1 MPLHPHRSTGLSSST
16 PIPGKSSH
24 TFENPV
30 SDSTPSENKR
40 PIRSYVIRSGR
51 LTDAQRNAIE
61 SYWDKY
67 VVEFT
72 GETLDLDALFE
83 KPQKLT
89 VEIGFGMGDSLLEM
103 AMHSPDQNF
112 IGIEVHQPG
121 VGKLLKGIAD
131 NEVTNLKLIC
141 HDAREI
147 LESGLPH
154 HCIDRLL
161 LFFPD
166 PWHKKRHNK
175 RRLVQ
180 PQFIDLLLE
189 KLKANAELHFATDWE
204 AYAEHM
210 MEVLEANPRIENV
223 LGRQNYWQEP
233 DRPVTKF
240 EKRGQRLG
248 HGVWDLRFR
257 VRKEGPV

>member
-1 MPLHPHRSTGLSSST
+1 MS
-16 PIPGKSSH
+16 KSI
-24 TFENPV
+24 
-30 SDSTPSENKR
+30 SDENKR

-51 LTDAQRNAIE
+51 LTDAQRKAIK
-61 SYWDKY
+61 SYWDSY
-67 VVEFT
+67 VVEFNNEPIDPVT
-72 GETLDLDALFE
+72 LFE
-83 KPQKLT
+83 KPQRLT

-103 AMHSPDQNF
+103 AKQSPDQNF
-112 IGIEVHQPG
+112 LGIEVHQPG
-121 VGKLLKGIAD
+121 VGKLLNGIAE
-131 NEVTNLKLIC
+131 NKLINIKLVC

-147 LESGLPH
+147 LDIGLPDN
-154 HCIDRLL
+154 CIDRLL

-180 PQFIDLLLE
+180 PEFIELLLN
-189 KLKANAELHFATDWE
+189 KLNTSAELHFATDWQ

-210 MEVLEANPRIENV
+210 MEVLEANPYLENI
-223 LGRQNYWQEP
+223 LGAKNYWPEP

-257 VRKEGPV
+257 ASVST

>member
-1 MPLHPHRSTGLSSST
+1 M
-16 PIPGKSSH
+16 
-24 TFENPV
+24 
-30 SDSTPSENKR
+30 
-40 PIRSYVIRSGR
+40 
-51 LTDAQRNAIE
+51 
-61 SYWDKY
+61 
-67 VVEFT
+67 
-72 GETLDLDALFE
+72 
-83 KPQKLT
+83 
-89 VEIGFGMGDSLLEM
+89 
-103 AMHSPDQNF
+103 
-112 IGIEVHQPG
+112 HQPG
-121 VGKLLKGIAD
+121 VGKLLNGIAE
-131 NEVTNLKLIC
+131 NQLTNIRLIC

-147 LESGLPH
+147 LETGLPN

-180 PQFIDLLLE
+180 PEFIELLLK
-189 KLKANAELHFATDWE
+189 KLNTSAELHFATDWQ

-210 MEVLEANPRIENV
+210 MEVLEANPCLENM
-223 LGRQNYWQEP
+223 LGAQNYWPEP

-257 VRKEGPV
+257 AKR

>member
-1 MPLHPHRSTGLSSST
+1 MPNSIPHES
-16 PIPGKSSH
+16 
-24 TFENPV
+24 
-30 SDSTPSENKR
+30 KR

-51 LTDAQRNAIE
+51 LTDSQRKAIE
-61 SYWDKY
+61 SYWESY
-67 VVEFT
+67 VIEFNN
-72 GETLDLDALFE
+72 EPLDPNKLF
-83 KPQKLT
+83 KNPQKLT

-103 AMHSPDQNF
+103 AKQSPDQNF
-112 IGIEVHQPG
+112 LGIEVHQPG
-121 VGKLLKGIAD
+121 VGKLLNGIVE
-131 NEVTNLKLIC
+131 NKLTNIKLIC

-147 LESGLPH
+147 LEIGLPDN
-154 HCIDRLL
+154 CIDRLL

-180 PQFIDLLLE
+180 PEFIELLLK
-189 KLKANAELHFATDWE
+189 KLNTAAELHFATDWQ

-210 MEVLEANPRIENV
+210 MEVLEANPSLENT
-223 LGRQNYWQEP
+223 LGAQNYWPEP

-257 VRKEGPV
+257 SRVSS